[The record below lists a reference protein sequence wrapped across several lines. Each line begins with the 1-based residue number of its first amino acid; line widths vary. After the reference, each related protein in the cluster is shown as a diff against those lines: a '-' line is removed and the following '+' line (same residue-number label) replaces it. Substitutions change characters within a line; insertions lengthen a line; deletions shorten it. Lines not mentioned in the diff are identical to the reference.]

1 MLNLSSLLYS
11 TTEVPTFQGN
21 ITLAQA
27 SEAYMVSARADVRDC
42 LRKKLPE
49 VLREA
54 GHHDLAVT
62 PRFFP
67 QGSWSYHTLNKPA
80 WSHQQAD
87 IDDGVYLPLSFVQST
102 GRPSVATEILF
113 NAAQVALAPL
123 VREKHWKL
131 ITDKSTCI
139 RIEISPDAHLDIPLY
154 AIPDHEFE
162 TLNKAALAK
171 YGYKSF
177 ADAMLFAE
185 RDAWTELPA
194 NQVLLAHREE
204 NWIESDPRQ
213 VTKWFRT
220 QIDIHGEQFRR
231 CVRYLKAWRDFQ
243 WESGG
248 PSSILLMTAMALH
261 FEKRERRDDLALL
274 DVIAKLPAAFR
285 NGVNDPV
292 DDKKSLT
299 DRLGAAGVTE
309 AIAKLETLE
318 RYLRGA
324 LSASDATQAC
334 TWVIN
339 QLGKRFPNQPSRI
352 AQAAIAVTVLAAPA
366 TAQASKLV
374 GRSQAG

>member
-1 MLNLSSLLYS
+1 
-11 TTEVPTFQGN
+11 
-21 ITLAQA
+21 
-27 SEAYMVSARADVRDC
+27 
-42 LRKKLPE
+42 
-49 VLREA
+49 
-54 GHHDLAVT
+54 
-62 PRFFP
+62 
-67 QGSWSYHTLNKPA
+67 
-80 WSHQQAD
+80 
-87 IDDGVYLPLSFVQST
+87 
-102 GRPSVATEILF
+102 
-113 NAAQVALAPL
+113 
-123 VREKHWKL
+123 
-131 ITDKSTCI
+131 
-139 RIEISPDAHLDIPLY
+139 
-154 AIPDHEFE
+154 
-162 TLNKAALAK
+162 
-171 YGYKSF
+171 
-177 ADAMLFAE
+177 
-185 RDAWTELPA
+185 
-194 NQVLLAHREE
+194 
-204 NWIESDPRQ
+204 
-213 VTKWFRT
+213 
-220 QIDIHGEQFRR
+220 
-231 CVRYLKAWRDFQ
+231 
-243 WESGG
+243 
-248 PSSILLMTAMALH
+248 MALH